1 MRTSICKEA
10 SGKYYI
16 NAVSRIFP
24 VVVGIACLGACYF
37 VNQPAFESSI
47 KKKVS
52 IGMPMAT
59 ATKNLKAIGLTCNEG
74 NPADCS
80 RVRQRLWP
88 SSCIERVNISVSNNN
103 TVEQL
108 DIRPILCAGL

>member
-1 MRTSICKEA
+1 MRTSICKVGA
-10 SGKYYI
+10 GKYHP
-16 NAVSRIFP
+16 NTVSRLFS
-24 VVVGIACLGACYF
+24 VVVGTACLGACYF
-37 VNQPAFESSI
+37 ANQPAFESSV

-59 ATKNLKAIGLTCNEG
+59 ATKNLEAIGLTCSAG